1 MGSWSTDRCKPKSGA
16 VGSVLNRQ
24 RRPPASR
31 QGFHCYFM
39 DRTTNERNAS
49 FSTNDPQWR
58 KTERS
63 RRRFIICQKSRIV
76 VQFPC
81 KPPGKLSLT
90 RGVDYA
96 DEALRA
102 WRHHGGSPVKRKQ
115 CLLLR
120 RPHSKRIGIRSGK
133 PPTYFCSQRRCR
145 FRAVVGQKV
154 TSTGLR
160 CS

>member
-1 MGSWSTDRCKPKSGA
+1 MIEYRLIHLRIRIFAYASYLENLTAQG
-16 VGSVLNRQ
+16 VG
-24 RRPPASR
+24 
-31 QGFHCYFM
+31 
-39 DRTTNERNAS
+39 ERNAS
-49 FSTNDPQWR
+49 FSTNDPEWR

-63 RRRFIICQKSRIV
+63 RGRFIICQKSRIV

-90 RGVDYA
+90 RGVVYA

-102 WRHHGGSPVKRKQ
+102 WRHHGGSPVKCKQ

-120 RPHSKRIGIRSGK
+120 RPHSKRVGIRSRK

-160 CS
+160 CL